1 MVPVCSVGVILSIMS
16 ALNIPLDIMT
26 ITIAAISVGMSVDY
40 CIHFAWRLKEE
51 MKSNNLKKFDA
62 QLLGKTVQYSS
73 FEKETFLTTGKA
85 IIITGATIIVGF
97 FVFLFSNFNP
107 TILFGI
113 FSATAIFVSVV
124 VTFTFLPNAM
134 MLKSK

>member
-1 MVPVCSVGVILSIMS
+1 MKVTTTETKIAV
-16 ALNIPLDIMT
+16 AENIPNRIVGLKLENKNTKKPTIIVAPVIIM
-26 ITIAAISVGMSVDY
+26 
-40 CIHFAWRLKEE
+40 
-51 MKSNNLKKFDA
+51 
-62 QLLGKTVQYSS
+62 
-73 FEKETFLTTGKA
+73 A

>member
-1 MVPVCSVGVILSIMS
+1 M
-16 ALNIPLDIMT
+16 
-26 ITIAAISVGMSVDY
+26 
-40 CIHFAWRLKEE
+40 
-51 MKSNNLKKFDA
+51 KKFDA
-62 QLLGKTVQYSS
+62 QLLGKKVQYSS